1 MTEPGKRAA
10 PSLSPQTP
18 GRPRLSTDPAA
29 GGTRAAGRGILST
42 MPRRPRP
49 LPAQLGAAFG
59 VADARTTGAT
69 RARLRAKDLARPHR
83 GVRVRNATAPA
94 SVDTDPLA
102 RDRRVRA
109 AVLARVQ
116 AFEVIRRPH
125 VFYTGRTAVA
135 IFDRLFDDDDGTGPL
150 QVGVFAP
157 ARAPRVAG
165 IRATQTSP
173 GLVTVGAIGA
183 LPVAS
188 PASVWAGLAGE
199 LSVRDL
205 VRLGD
210 ALVRIPRGAGGMP
223 QPQAQLATIA
233 QLRAAAEAPR
243 RKERRKLRAAL
254 ALIRVGS
261 MSPLETDFRVDAV
274 EAGLPEPELDV
285 EMRAAD
291 GRLIGI
297 VDLVFRAYRVIVE
310 VEGRHHRS
318 SDQQWERDIDKYAAL
333 AAEGWDVIRVTGRRV
348 RGGRAVSQ
356 VAAALRRRG
365 WAG

>member
-1 MTEPGKRAA
+1 
-10 PSLSPQTP
+10 
-18 GRPRLSTDPAA
+18 
-29 GGTRAAGRGILST
+29 

-125 VFYTGRTAVA
+125 VFYTGRTAIA

-188 PASVWAGLAGE
+188 PASVWAAMAGE

-254 ALIRVGS
+254 LLIRVGS

-285 EMRAAD
+285 EMCAAD

-365 WAG
+365 